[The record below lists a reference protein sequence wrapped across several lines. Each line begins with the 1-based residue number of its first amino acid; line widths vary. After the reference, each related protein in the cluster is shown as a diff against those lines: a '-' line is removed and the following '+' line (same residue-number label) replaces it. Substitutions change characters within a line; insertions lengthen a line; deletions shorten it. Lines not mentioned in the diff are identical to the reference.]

1 MKDLASIYG
10 NVLGESDDKPTR
22 QDVLLYTVGL
32 QLGYPGVNVYSSIW
46 KKLHH
51 ECRQFYE
58 WKNMRFPN
66 LDLCLFPVGWRT

>member
-46 KKLHH
+46 KNCTMNADSFTNGKT
-51 ECRQFYE
+51 CVFRI
-58 WKNMRFPN
+58 
-66 LDLCLFPVGWRT
+66 